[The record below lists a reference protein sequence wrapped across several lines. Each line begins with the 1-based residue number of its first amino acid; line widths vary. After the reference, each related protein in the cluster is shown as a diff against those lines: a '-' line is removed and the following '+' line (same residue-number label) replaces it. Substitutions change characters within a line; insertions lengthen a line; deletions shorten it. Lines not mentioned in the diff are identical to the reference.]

1 MKRIALAVGALA
13 LSVSGALASSPDAW
27 AELEEAA
34 KAACIAASGLD
45 EPEIDTPVTNFERHV
60 FVVVH
65 GKWPASSEAAGR
77 VTDWACLYD
86 KELGSAEAR
95 EPGFP

>member
-1 MKRIALAVGALA
+1 MKLIALAAGALA
-13 LSVSGALASSPDAW
+13 LSVSSAHASSPDAW

-45 EPEIDTPVTNFERHV
+45 EPAIDTPVTNFERHV

-65 GKWPASSEAAGR
+65 GKWPASSAASGR
-77 VTDWACLYD
+77 ETDWACLYD
-86 KELGSAEAR
+86 KEQGAAEAR
-95 EPGFP
+95 EPGFA